1 MIGKIISHYKII
13 EKIGSG
19 GMGVVYK
26 AQDLKLDRFVA
37 IKFLPPSF
45 SSDEEAKQRFIHEA
59 KAASTLQHNNIC
71 TIHEIDETDDEQLF
85 ICMDYYEGETL
96 KEKIKDEKLK
106 IKEILDYATQI
117 AQGLAS
123 AHEKGIIHR
132 DINPAN
138 ILITDRNEVI
148 ILDFG
153 LAKSNAYTKITKMDS
168 TKGTIAYLSPEQAKG
183 KDATHQSDIW
193 ALGVMMY
200 EMLTGHLPFKGEY
213 DQVLIYSILDKEP
226 EKITSLNPDIP
237 VELTYIM
244 SRALE
249 KDLDSRYQNIEE
261 MLIDLLSFKK
271 NSTIS
276 SDTESVIQRKEKR
289 KRLKTAIIS
298 GTIILFAAVMFYLI
312 RSFFLSEVKNDIPTT
327 LAVISFE
334 NQTGDSSYNY
344 LQKAIPNLLI
354 TNLEQSRHLQVTTWE
369 RMHDLL
375 KQIDKEEVDV
385 IDKELGFELCGMDGI
400 DAIVLGSFVKAG
412 DVFATDVKVLDVVT
426 KKLLKSANTKS
437 EGLASILESQIDY
450 LSEEIAEGIGLSPRE
465 IKSVPLKIA
474 DVTTTSMEAYNYF
487 LRGREDYEKWYYVDA
502 RKFLEKA
509 IELDST
515 FAMAYL
521 YLAWTYDAVWNNKAK
536 DEAYKKAK
544 AFSGKASE
552 KERLY
557 IEAYYARTFERSP
570 EKKFLILKQIAKKY
584 PKEKR
589 VHYFLGS
596 YFKSR
601 NLFNDAIAEYNQ
613 ALELDPNY
621 GIVVSNMAYIFSDL
635 GEYEKAIE
643 YFGRYASILPG
654 DADPFVCM
662 GDLYFQM
669 GRLDEA
675 RAKYKEAIEVK
686 PDFYISYLRIGY
698 LCALTE
704 NYPEAMNWIDQ
715 YIAIAQSPGSRAE
728 GLWHKGFYHYWLGGM
743 DIALNDFQKVIDMAT
758 MFESEAL
765 KNTVDWMIGCIYY
778 DKGEYELSRSYFKKW
793 IDLRLEY
800 FPEQEGPFNTAAY
813 KFYLGMMDL
822 NEEQVDSAKS
832 RLVDI
837 KYLMP
842 EIYPADKNLITAYYN
857 LLRAEI
863 LYTRDSI
870 EQVITDCEEAKLS
883 EMPGISKFNMVVF
896 NIFLPGDV
904 LARSY
909 LKNGELNRAINE
921 YKRLTNSD
929 PNSRGRLLIHP
940 NYHYRLAKLYEQKGW
955 MENAIEQYEIFLKI
969 WKDADKNL
977 PEFVDA
983 KKRLANLTKN

>member
-13 EKIGSG
+13 ERIGSG

-45 SSDEEAKQRFIHEA
+45 SSDEEAKKRFIHEA

-71 TIHEIDETDDEQLF
+71 TIHEIDETTDGQLF
-85 ICMDYYEGETL
+85 ICMDYYQGETL

-138 ILITDRNEVI
+138 IFITERNEVN

-168 TKGTIAYLSPEQAKG
+168 TKGTIAYISPEQAKG

-193 ALGVMMY
+193 ALGVVMY
-200 EMLTGHLPFKGEY
+200 DMLTGQLPFKGDY

-226 EKITSLNPDIP
+226 EKITSLNPEIP
-237 VELTYIM
+237 VELGYIV

-249 KDLDSRYQNIEE
+249 KNLDSRYQNIEE
-261 MLIDLLSFKK
+261 MLTDLLSFKK
-271 NSTIS
+271 NSTVS
-276 SDTESVIQRKEKR
+276 SDTESIIQRKKKV
-289 KRLKTAIIS
+289 KRLKTAIIP
-298 GTIILFAAVMFYLI
+298 GTIIVIAAAIFYLI
-312 RSFFLSEVKNDIPTT
+312 SSIFISEVKSEIPTT

-334 NQTGDSSYNY
+334 NQTGDSSYDY

-354 TNLEQSRHLQVTTWE
+354 TNLEQSEHLQVTTWE
-369 RMHDLL
+369 RMRDLL
-375 KQIDKEEVDV
+375 KQIDKEEVKI
-385 IDKELGFELCGMDGI
+385 IDKDLGFELCRMDDI

-426 KKLLKSANTKS
+426 KKLIKSANTKS

-450 LSEEIAEGIGLSPRE
+450 LSKEIAEGIGLSPME
-465 IKSVPLKIA
+465 IRSVPLKIA

-502 RKFLEKA
+502 QQFLEKA
-509 IELDST
+509 VELDST

-536 DEAYKKAK
+536 DEAYRKAK

-557 IEAYYARTFERSP
+557 IEAYYARTFEGSP
-570 EKKFLILKQIAKKY
+570 EKKFRILKQIANKY

-589 VHYFLGS
+589 VHYFLGD
-596 YFKSR
+596 YFRNR
-601 NLFNDAIAEYNQ
+601 NLLNEALQEFNL
-613 ALELDPNY
+613 ALELDPDY
-621 GIVVSNMAYIFSDL
+621 GIAIMRLAYIYSDL
-635 GEYEKAIE
+635 EDYEKALE
-643 YFGRYASILPG
+643 YFRRYASILPG
-654 DADPFVCM
+654 DADPISSI

-669 GRLDEA
+669 GRLDDA
-675 RAKYKEAIEVK
+675 LAKYKEAIEVK
-686 PDFYISYLRIGY
+686 PNFYISYLRIAY
-698 LCALTE
+698 LYALKE
-704 NYPEAMNWIDQ
+704 SYPETMKCINQ
-715 YIAIAQSPGSRAE
+715 YIANAQSPGSRAE

-743 DIALNDFQKVIDMAT
+743 HVALDEFNKVKDMAT
-758 MFESEAL
+758 AFESEAL

-778 DKGEYELSRSYFKKW
+778 DKGEYKLSRSYFKKW

-842 EIYPADKNLITAYYN
+842 AIYPADKNLITAYYN
-857 LLRAEI
+857 LLYAEI
-863 LYTRDSI
+863 LFAKDSL
-870 EQVITDCEEAKLS
+870 EQVIADCEEAKPL
-883 EMPGISKFNMVVF
+883 EMPGISKFNMVVY
-896 NIFLPGDV
+896 NIFLPGD
-904 LARSY
+904 
-909 LKNGELNRAINE
+909 G
-921 YKRLTNSD
+921 
-929 PNSRGRLLIHP
+929 
-940 NYHYRLAKLYEQKGW
+940 
-955 MENAIEQYEIFLKI
+955 
-969 WKDADKNL
+969 
-977 PEFVDA
+977 
-983 KKRLANLTKN
+983 